1 MKITEKQLQNI
12 IREAVKAKLQE
23 LSSFNK
29 EELPGSGDM
38 PALMKEFDDLL
49 LDFSKKALDL
59 HAKMAEEMKVD
70 MLGGVAAPQMS
81 PRIGERNRML
91 TLRAGLLRK
100 LAANCT
106 AAIEACRREG

>member
-1 MKITEKQLQNI
+1 MKITEKQLKEV
-12 IREAVKAKLQE
+12 IREAVLQE

-49 LDFSKKALDL
+49 LQFSKDALDL
-59 HAKMAEEMKVD
+59 HAKMVEEMKVD
-70 MLGGVAAPQMS
+70 MLGGTAAPQMS

-91 TLRAGLLRK
+91 TVRAGMLRK

-106 AAIEACRREG
+106 AAIESCRREG

>member
-1 MKITEKQLQNI
+1 MKQKYLENL
-12 IREAVKAKLQE
+12 IREAVKEKLQE
-23 LSSFNK
+23 LSSYNK
-29 EELPGSGDM
+29 EALPGGGDM

-49 LDFSKKALDL
+49 LEFSKKALDL
-59 HAKMAEEMKVD
+59 HAKMVEEMNVD

-91 TLRAGLLRK
+91 TVRAGLLRK